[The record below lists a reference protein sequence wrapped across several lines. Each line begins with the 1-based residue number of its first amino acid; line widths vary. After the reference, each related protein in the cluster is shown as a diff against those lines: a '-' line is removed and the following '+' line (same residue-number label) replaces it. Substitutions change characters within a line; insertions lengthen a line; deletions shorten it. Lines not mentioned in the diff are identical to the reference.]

1 MSDQQ
6 NNPFE
11 DKSIEE
17 VLELIENGDL
27 TPAQALE
34 IEIEGKN
41 RKTLIATLEKML
53 ESSQE
58 EKQADMVKGVII
70 KNVKHNTTRYQIGQ
84 KEEFSKEDFEILLAT
99 KAIRPLEE

>member
-1 MSDQQ
+1 MSEQQ

-53 ESSQE
+53 ESSP
-58 EKQADMVKGVII
+58 KQADMVKGVIV

-84 KEEFSKEDFEILLAT
+84 KEEFSKEDFEILLAA